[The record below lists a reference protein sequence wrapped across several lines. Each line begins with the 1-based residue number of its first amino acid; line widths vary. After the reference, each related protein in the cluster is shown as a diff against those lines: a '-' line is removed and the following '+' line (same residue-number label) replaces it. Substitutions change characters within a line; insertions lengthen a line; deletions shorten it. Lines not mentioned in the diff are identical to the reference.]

1 MSRWAGPSRA
11 LVVVAAAAGL
21 VLTAGALPH
30 TIELRA
36 TAAVTPAEAAVVP
49 VRQSA
54 LVCPGPETEGVA
66 GVPAVTGGTTSVL
79 ATTAADAALGGIGT
93 STEPGR
99 LTLITQSTGS
109 APAEASARGAA
120 LSASLAGPTLAEVRA
135 VGSLAAGV
143 AAVQT
148 WLRRDSD
155 DRGLVATACPAPGA
169 EAWLLAGGGDPTRR
183 ERLLVA
189 NAGANPATVDVEV
202 FGGAGRIATVGGT
215 HVVVPPHGRV
225 GLLVDALAPG
235 EPTPAVHV
243 TATGGLVVA
252 VLEDS
257 WIEGAVGRGRD
268 DVGPAA
274 GPSTEAV
281 IPVALSGHSRLRVLV
296 PGADEAVVQ
305 TRVLTS
311 GAAQALPA
319 DGVVRVPGGT
329 VRDIDLSGLPARLC
343 RPGPRRSSAGRVR
356 ADRTPPGRRR
366 PVGPCLACRVG
377 ADPRPRRESH
387 PCGNE
392 RRPRAR
398 RDRHGLVGGRLPRRA
413 RRHGHRELRLGS
425 GGFRGGVG
433 RHRRGLPLGA
443 SGDRHGARL
452 RHARAHR
459 PRRHPRLGRA
469 GACVGDEHDRS
480 AGAGAAPLT
489 PVRELRRRRRGVS
502 PDRTVGRVAGGPR
515 RAGRPRAR

>member
-329 VRDIDLSGLPARLC
+329 VRDIDLSGLPA
-343 RPGPRRSSAGRVR
+343 GAYAVQVR
-356 ADRTPPGRRR
+356 ADRPLVASVLT
-366 PVGPCLACRVG
+366 
-377 ADPRPRRESH
+377 
-387 PCGNE
+387 E
-392 RRPRAR
+392 RRPAG
-398 RDRHGLVGGRLPRRA
+398 DGPSDLAWLAASAPIPVLGGSPIPAGTNAALVLAGTGTDWSAVVYLVAPDGTA
-413 RRHGHRELRLGS
+413 TASSVS
-425 GGFRGGVG
+425 GPADSVVA
-433 RHRRGLPLGA
+433 LDA
-443 SGDRHGARL
+443 T
-452 RHARAHR
+452 
-459 PRRHPRLGRA
+459 
-469 GACVGDEHDRS
+469 
-480 AGAGAAPLT
+480 GAASLWVRPATGTVRGSVTLELT
-489 PVRELRRRRRGVS
+489 DPGGTLVSVVPVLASATSTTDLPVRELRR
-502 PDRTVGRVAGGPR
+502 
-515 RAGRPRAR
+515 